1 RGISFS
7 FQQCN
12 QCGYWFRFLTRGII
26 PAMKEFGENPLGPF
40 IIVRVRS
47 LDGSIPIVVKTDII
61 ELFFIAGNVFFCSY
75 RRVLTCFDSIL
86 FCWQSNRIKALRV
99 QHMMPLHLL
108 VTCVYICSNISQ
120 RVSYMQAG
128 TTRVRKHV

>member
-1 RGISFS
+1 GVATSFGYTIYYLIVGQHRVECLAPPYLCIIQVCQAVLHEYISARFFVIRRPVLCAEDVHAILGYRGISFS

-61 ELFFIAGNVFFCSY
+61 ELLFIAGN
-75 RRVLTCFDSIL
+75 
-86 FCWQSNRIKALRV
+86 
-99 QHMMPLHLL
+99 
-108 VTCVYICSNISQ
+108 
-120 RVSYMQAG
+120 
-128 TTRVRKHV
+128 